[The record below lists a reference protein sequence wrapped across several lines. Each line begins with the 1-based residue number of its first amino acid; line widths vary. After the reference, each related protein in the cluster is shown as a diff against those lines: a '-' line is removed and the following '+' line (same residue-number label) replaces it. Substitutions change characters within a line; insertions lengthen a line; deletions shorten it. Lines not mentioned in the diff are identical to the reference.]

1 MAERRLT
8 DRQAAVLAAVERV
21 GRPVMADLWREFPD
35 LAPSAIKRVLDAL
48 ERKGLVDHAGDEA
61 QAFVNGVHWWSTAI
75 AATEYDDEL
84 EAIVAGI
91 EAADLGLRHTV
102 DPHARA
108 VTVFLPLTEIEWHLH
123 GLPTDT
129 MNALRACLTE
139 IESGGLLLSVSI
151 STEIA
156 SGPEPL
162 LAVTVRP
169 ARAARTT

>member
-8 DRQAAVLAAVERV
+8 DRQAAVLAVVERI

-35 LAPSAIKRVLDAL
+35 LAPSAIKRVLDSL
-48 ERKGLVDHAGDEA
+48 ERKGLVDHAGDEG
-61 QAFVNGVHWWSTAI
+61 QAFVGGVHWWSTAVTPT
-75 AATEYDDEL
+75 AYDEEL

-91 EAADLGLRHTV
+91 EAADLGLRHTA

-108 VTVFLPLTEIEWHLH
+108 VTVFLPLTEVEWHLH

-129 MNALRACLTE
+129 MDALRACLAE
-139 IESGGLLLSVSI
+139 IEAGGVLLSVSI

-156 SGPEPL
+156 SRPEPL
-162 LAVTVRP
+162 LAVQVRP
-169 ARAARTT
+169 ASEGRTA